1 MKSEEKNYFIATF
14 SAMSAKNNNAS
25 AIREMTPEELSSKL
39 RSDREEL
46 LALRLRKN
54 MGQVENPARI
64 RTLRREIARIETVV
78 REKNATR

>member
-1 MKSEEKNYFIATF
+1 MR
-14 SAMSAKNNNAS
+14 AKHNTAS
-25 AIREMTPEELSSKL
+25 AIRDMTPEELSSKL

>member
-1 MKSEEKNYFIATF
+1 
-14 SAMSAKNNNAS
+14 MSAKNNNAS

-54 MGQVENPARI
+54 MAQVENPARI